1 MSKLTGKG
9 SFRGVLFLIEE
20 SQGQEGGRRLVVHQY
35 PLRNDALIEDLGKT
49 ARSYDVQCL
58 VIGDD
63 HLQQAEKLILALEAD
78 GAGTLKHPYFGE
90 KSVFIERYSVT
101 HSTSHERVSRF
112 SFNFYLADN
121 KTAPEFSEDTLFKVV
136 DSYQATLDELAN
148 EFDELMSDIASS
160 IESLTDNSLFRLV
173 DTTLNFVDSLFQ
185 SVGKVTAA
193 GKAVNKKIQSI
204 HNRIYS
210 LVLQPKVLAKELQS
224 VFALTTQFSAGL
236 RRQKLSRHQVAY
248 RTLSYALAEKRQTE
262 LSRDEIKQL
271 AAAKRTHQIYR
282 TKFTAQQSIE
292 TLVNSFEGSLNRLCR
307 ATLLLNYGN
316 EIAQTLNPQGE
327 AEKANGIELIAKQ
340 DVTRYLNELQQYL
353 DEMTL
358 EFADKGFWASY
369 NSLNQFRLVLISD
382 LRTRGQQLKNSR
394 QIVLRETA
402 PALAVL
408 FAQTGNAA
416 KWQQFCERNS
426 IRHPLFVIGG
436 KEVEVIDE

>member
-9 SFRGVLFLIEE
+9 SFRGVPFLIEE

-63 HLQQAEKLILALEAD
+63 HLAQAASLISALEAD
-78 GAGTLKHPYFGE
+78 GEGTLKHPYFGE

-112 SFNFYLADN
+112 TFNFYLADN
-121 KTAPEFSEDTLFKVV
+121 KTAPEFSADTLFQVT
-136 DSYQATLDELAN
+136 DSYQNTLDALAS
-148 EFDELMSDIASS
+148 EFDELMTDIASS
-160 IESLTDNSLFRLV
+160 IESLTDSSLFRLV
-173 DTTLNFVDSLFQ
+173 DATLNFVDSLFQ
-185 SVGKVTAA
+185 SVSKVTAA

-224 VFALTTQFSAGL
+224 VFSLTTQFTQGL
-236 RRQKLSRHQVAY
+236 RRQKLSRHQVIYGA
-248 RTLSYALAEKRQTE
+248 LSAELKKRLVE
-262 LSRDEIKQL
+262 LSRDDIKQL
-271 AAAKRTHQIYR
+271 AVAKRTHQIYR
-282 TKFTAQQSIE
+282 AKFTAQQSID
-292 TLVNSFEGSLNRLCR
+292 TLVSSFEGSLARLCR
-307 ATLLLNYGN
+307 ATLLLNYGY
-316 EIAQTLNPQGE
+316 EIAQALNRTSE
-327 AEKANGIELIAKQ
+327 AETYGGIVLISKQ
-340 DVTRYLNELQQYL
+340 DVTRYVNELHQHL
-353 DEMTL
+353 DVMTL

-369 NSLNQFRLVLISD
+369 NSLNQFRLVLIND
-382 LRTRGQQLKNSR
+382 LRQRGQQLKNSR

-408 FAQTGNAA
+408 FAQTGDAA
-416 KWQQFCERNS
+416 KWQRFCERNS
-426 IRHPLFVIGG
+426 VRHPLFVIGG
-436 KEVEVIDE
+436 REIEVIDE

>member
-9 SFRGVLFLIEE
+9 SFRGVPFLIEE
-20 SQGQEGGRRLVVHQY
+20 DQGLEGGRRLVVHQY

-63 HLQQAEKLILALEAD
+63 HLAQAASLISALEAD
-78 GAGTLKHPYFGE
+78 GEGTLKHPYLGE

-112 SFNFYLADN
+112 TFNFYLADN
-121 KTAPEFSEDTLFKVV
+121 KTAPEFSADTLFQVAE
-136 DSYQATLDELAN
+136 SYQHTLDALAS
-148 EFDELMSDIASS
+148 EFDEMMSDIASS
-160 IESLTDNSLFRLV
+160 IESLTDNSQFRLV
-173 DTTLNFVDSLFQ
+173 DSTLNFMDSLFQ
-185 SVGKVTAA
+185 SVSKVTAA

-224 VFALTTQFSAGL
+224 VFSLSTQFTQGL
-236 RRQKLSRHQVAY
+236 HRQKLSRHQVIYGA
-248 RTLSYALAEKRQTE
+248 LSAELAQKRQPE
-262 LSRDEIKQL
+262 LSRDDIKQL

-282 TKFTAQQSIE
+282 AKFTAQQSIE
-292 TLVNSFEGSLNRLCR
+292 TLVNSFEGSLTRLCR
-307 ATLLLNYGN
+307 ATLLLNYGY
-316 EIAQTLNPQGE
+316 EIAQALNSK
-327 AEKANGIELIAKQ
+327 AETENRGGIVLISKQ
-340 DVTRYLNELQQYL
+340 DVTRYLNELHQHL
-353 DEMTL
+353 DVMTL

-369 NSLNQFRLVLISD
+369 NSLNQFRLVLIND
-382 LRTRGQQLKNSR
+382 LRLRGQQLKNSR

-408 FAQTGNAA
+408 FTQTGNAT
-416 KWQQFCERNS
+416 KWQWFCERNGVH
-426 IRHPLFVIGG
+426 HPLFVIGG
-436 KEVEVIDE
+436 REIEVIDE